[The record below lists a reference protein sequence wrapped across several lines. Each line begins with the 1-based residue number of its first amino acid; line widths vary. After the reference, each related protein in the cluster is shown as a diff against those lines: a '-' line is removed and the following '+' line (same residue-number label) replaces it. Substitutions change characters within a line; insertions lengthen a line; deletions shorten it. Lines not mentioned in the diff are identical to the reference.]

1 MMNLT
6 DIKDFPAA
14 ILALTSSMF
23 STDENGAQFMQIEE
37 NILELMKN
45 YANSTHGP
53 KEGAICVN
61 CDGKTTG
68 LACER

>member
-1 MMNLT
+1 
-6 DIKDFPAA
+6 
-14 ILALTSSMF
+14 MF
-23 STDENGAQFMQIEE
+23 STDENGAQFMQLEE
-37 NILELMKN
+37 NILELLKN

-68 LACER
+68 LACDR